1 MKAFERICLRH
12 FRNLP
17 AANEI
22 GSSRGPFGLGFEPS
36 SVSREGG
43 SELAGEISIIQSGS
57 VRQRTGEME
66 SEMRRPAAAVLLLLS
81 LWFGKASVPEN
92 SAAAL
97 FLISKRATTA

>member
-1 MKAFERICLRH
+1 MKAFERICLRQ

-22 GSSRGPFGLGFEPS
+22 GSSRGPFGLWFEPS

-43 SELAGEISIIQSGS
+43 SEPTGEISIIQPEG
-57 VRQRTGEME
+57 VRQRTGGME
-66 SEMRRPAAAVLLLLS
+66 SEMRRPAAELLS
-81 LWFGKASVPEN
+81 LALWFGEASEPEN

-97 FLISKRATTA
+97 FLIRKRATIA